1 MVSNTNGLQSG
12 DMDSK
17 TRKAVIEYADENGY
31 PMPGQVYKAI
41 YNALV
46 IQYRLSLIMKEIDTT
61 IDRIT
66 LLNERIELS
75 VEEGNLTALVM
86 LKDRK
91 TEELAKLK
99 AYERL
104 LDRESPMAKKVENGV
119 TDEMINNAKQYPMEE
134 LLASYG
140 CQVKMHRCR
149 CPVHEGK
156 NSTSFEVKNGMGRCH
171 SCGWFGDQIELVRK
185 IEGVTFIQAVRRLQ

>member
-1 MVSNTNGLQSG
+1 LTDTQ
-12 DMDSK
+12 
-17 TRKAVIEYADENGY
+17 RKVREYADENGY
-31 PMPGQVYKAI
+31 PSPGQVYKAI

-104 LDRESPMAKKVENGV
+104 LDRESPMAKKVENGI
-119 TDEMINNAKQYPMEE
+119 TDEMIEKARNFPFEE
-134 LLASYG
+134 LLPEELKRG
-140 CQVKMHRCR
+140 RCR
-149 CPVHEGK
+149 CPIHDGT
-156 NSTSFEVKNGMGRCH
+156 NQMSFSVKDNYGRCW
-171 SCGWFGDQIELVRK
+171 SCGWTGDTIQLLMDT
-185 IEGVTFIQAVRRLQ
+185 EGLSFRDAVLRLQ